1 MTPTVEGRPTFAP
14 EAVENAVRE
23 LYGLEGTAVPLPAE
37 WDQNFRLH
45 VAGRPAFVVKL
56 ANAGTSSAELDL
68 QDAAL
73 DWLARYWS
81 SGLAPRVIASLS
93 GEKICSVSAAGDS
106 SFRMRVVT
114 YQPGEPLASLS
125 SLSTETLARLGRLL
139 GDLDRCL
146 ADFTHPAM
154 ERMIGWDVRRAEW
167 ISSSTRT
174 IGDVARRG
182 IVERLLLQFRARVAP
197 LLSGIPHSVIHNDA
211 NDDNVLVAP
220 DGNGGWRIAGLL
232 DFGDMLKT
240 CTVCEP
246 AIAAAYAALRAADP
260 LAAAATIAAGY
271 HAQRHL
277 TEREI
282 AVLFPLIVMRLCI
295 SVTTSA
301 LAAEEDPENRHRQVS
316 DRLAWAA
323 LERLEPVDWTEA
335 EQTLRRACGVDVP
348 PRSSP
353 KDREHRYRETLK
365 GRRQRIGPSL
375 TLAYDTPLE
384 IVRGSGQFLF
394 EPDGRAY
401 LDCVNNVC
409 HVGHCHPRVV
419 RELTGQAEILNT
431 NTRYLHPLI
440 VEYAK
445 RLTATLPEPL
455 RVCYFANSGSEANDL
470 AVRIARTSTGR
481 SDVIVMDGAYHGNTQ
496 TLVDLSPYKCEG
508 PGGQGLAP
516 WAHKVPRPD
525 PYRGSHRG
533 TGEDAGHAYA
543 EQVRQVCEDL
553 RVEGHPPALFLCE
566 PILGCAGQVVLPD
579 GYLRESFR
587 HVRAVGG
594 LCMVDEV
601 QVGLGRVGTHM
612 WAFQTQDVVPD
623 IVTLGK
629 PIGNG
634 HPLAA
639 VITTED
645 IARSFAN
652 GMEYFSSFGGNPVSI
667 AVGMAVLDVL
677 EEEGLQDQARRVGE
691 YLLDGFRAMGRRH
704 PQIGDVRGQGLFIG
718 VELVEESRDRAPARD
733 LTTWL
738 IERVKADGVL
748 LSAEGPHH
756 NVLKIKPPMVFAETD
771 ADLLLGAVDRALT
784 AAP

>member
-1 MTPTVEGRPTFAP
+1 MAPTVEGRPTLAS
-14 EAVENAVRE
+14 EIVESAVRE
-23 LYGLEGTAVPLPAE
+23 LYGLEGTVVPLPAE
-37 WDQNFRLH
+37 WDQNFRLD
-45 VAGRPAFVVKL
+45 VDGLAAFVVKL
-56 ANAGTSSAELDL
+56 ANAGTSSAVLDL

-73 DWLARYWS
+73 DWLARHWS
-81 SGLAPRVIASLS
+81 SGVAPRVVASLS
-93 GEKICSVSAAGDS
+93 GEKICSVSTAGDS
-106 SFRMRVVT
+106 SVRMRLVT
-114 YQPGEPLASLS
+114 YQPGEPLS
-125 SLSTETLARLGRLL
+125 SLPSPSRETLERLGGLL

-154 ERMIGWDVRRAEW
+154 ERTLRWDVRRAEW
-167 ISSSTRT
+167 ISSSARS
-174 IGDVARRG
+174 IRAVARRG
-182 IVERLLLQFRARVAP
+182 LVERLLLQFRARAAP
-197 LLSGIPHSVIHNDA
+197 LLSEVPTSVIHNDA

-220 DGNGGWRIAGLL
+220 DGHGGWRIAGLL
-232 DFGDMLKT
+232 DFGDILKT

-246 AIAAAYAALRAADP
+246 AIAA
-260 LAAAATIAAGY
+260 GY
-271 HAQRHL
+271 HAQRRL

-282 AVLFPLIVMRLCI
+282 AVLFPLIVMRLSV

-301 LAAEEDPENRHRQVS
+301 LAAEEDPGNRHRQVS

-323 LERLEPVDWTEA
+323 LERLEPVDWTDA
-335 EQTLRRACGVDVP
+335 EETLRRACGVDVP
-348 PRSSP
+348 PRRSP
-353 KDREHRYRETLK
+353 KDRARDHRRLLEE
-365 GRRQRIGPSL
+365 RRQWIGPSL

-384 IVRGSGQFLF
+384 IVRGHGQFLF
-394 EPDGRAY
+394 EPSGRAY

-409 HVGHCHPRVV
+409 HVGHSHPRVV
-419 RELTGQAEILNT
+419 REMARQAEILNT

-455 RVCYFANSGSEANDL
+455 RVCYFVNSGSEANDL
-470 AVRIARTSTGR
+470 AVRIARTSTAQ
-481 SDVIVMDGAYHGNTQ
+481 SDVIVLDGAYHGNTQ

-508 PGGQGLAP
+508 PGGRGLAP

-525 PYRGSHRG
+525 PDRGSHRG
-533 TGEDAGHAYA
+533 AGEDAGHAYA
-543 EQVRQVCEDL
+543 EHVRQVCEHL
-553 RVEGHPPALFLCE
+553 AAEGRPPALFLCE

-579 GYLRESFR
+579 GYLREAFG

-612 WAFQTQDVVPD
+612 WAFQTHDVVPD

-639 VITTED
+639 VITTPD
-645 IARSFAN
+645 AARSFAN

-677 EEEGLQDQARRVGE
+677 EDEGLLEQARRVGS

-718 VELVEESRDRAPARD
+718 VELVEEQGVPASE
-733 LTTWL
+733 LTGWL
-738 IERVKADGVL
+738 IERVKADGIL
-748 LSAEGPHH
+748 LSAEGPHQ
-756 NVLKIKPPMVFAETD
+756 NVLKIKPPMVT
-771 ADLLLGAVDRALT
+771 RAPTST
-784 AAP
+784 AAAP